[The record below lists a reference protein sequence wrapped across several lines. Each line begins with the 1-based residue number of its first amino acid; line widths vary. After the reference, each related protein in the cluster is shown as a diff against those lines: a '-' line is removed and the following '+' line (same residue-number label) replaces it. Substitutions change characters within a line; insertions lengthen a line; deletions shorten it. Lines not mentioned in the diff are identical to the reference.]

1 MAKPLAEQ
9 GGIARAFAEFAL
21 LPDMMLLARGPR
33 VRPLIPLWTECL
45 EDGGCSLDHVEE
57 DDRPSDKTLWG
68 WMAED
73 ALNLSLRLR
82 LLRKTPGGDFDVAT
96 AGADV
101 ASMADTPM
109 DERGEAEDGALRSL
123 LARQVRALYR
133 GGGGI
138 EVSKLL
144 LEAARAMQGTEH
156 IWAKHCPGLLLV
168 EFDALVHEA
177 ENDREAAERLLGELE
192 TNRDLAM
199 HPYDRPGPTSGL
211 DDNAVTHSDAVT
223 DFYLFNLEYDARS
236 SLTITGARASAM
248 LFTFAGLLAEG
259 GPLGPVRM
267 LVPPDDG
274 GAALGRSG

>member
-21 LPDMMLLARGPR
+21 LPDMMFLAREPR
-33 VRPLIPLWTECL
+33 VLPLIPLWAECL
-45 EDGGCSLDHVEE
+45 KGRGCSLDHVEE
-57 DDRPSDKTLWG
+57 NDRPNDSPLWG

-73 ALNLSLRLR
+73 ALNLSLRLG
-82 LLRKTPGGDFDVAT
+82 LLWKTPGGDFDVAA

-123 LARQVRALYR
+123 LASQMRALYR

-138 EVSKLL
+138 EVPKLL
-144 LEAARAMQGTEH
+144 LDAARAMRRTEH

-259 GPLGPVRM
+259 GPLGPVQM

>member
-21 LPDMMLLARGPR
+21 LPDMMFLARGPR
-33 VRPLIPLWTECL
+33 GRPLIPLWAEYL
-45 EDGGCSLDHVEE
+45 EGRGCSLDHVEE
-57 DDRPSDKTLWG
+57 NDRPSDKTLWG

-73 ALNLSLRLR
+73 ALNLSLRLG
-82 LLRKTPGGDFDVAT
+82 LLRETRGGDFDVT
-96 AGADV
+96 EAGDKV

-109 DERGEAEDGALRSL
+109 NERGQAEDERLRSL
-123 LARQVRALYR
+123 LASRVQDLYL
-133 GGGGI
+133 GSGGI
-138 EVSKLL
+138 EMSSLL
-144 LEAARAMQGTEH
+144 LKAARAMQGTEH

-177 ENDREAAERLLGELE
+177 ENDREEAERLLQELE

-199 HPYDRPGPTSGL
+199 HPYDRPGPASDPNG
-211 DDNAVTHSDAVT
+211 NAILHADAVT
-223 DFYLFNLEYDARS
+223 DFYLFKLEYDARS

-259 GPLGPVRM
+259 ALLGPVQM
-267 LVPPDDG
+267 LAPPPDAAMG
-274 GAALGRSG
+274 GA

>member
-21 LPDMMLLARGPR
+21 LPDMMFLAREPR
-33 VRPLIPLWTECL
+33 VLPLIPLWAECL
-45 EDGGCSLDHVEE
+45 KGRGCSLDHVEE
-57 DDRPSDKTLWG
+57 NDRPNDSPLWG

-73 ALNLSLRLR
+73 ALNLSLRLG
-82 LLRKTPGGDFDVAT
+82 LLWKTPGGDFDVAT
-96 AGADV
+96 AGEEV

-109 DERGEAEDGALRSL
+109 NERGEAGDRALRSL

-133 GGGGI
+133 GSGGI
-138 EVSKLL
+138 EVPKLL

-156 IWAKHCPGLLLV
+156 VWAKHCPGLLLV

-177 ENDREAAERLLGELE
+177 ENDREEAKRLLGELE
-192 TNRDLAM
+192 TNRGLAM
-199 HPYDRPGPTSGL
+199 HPYGRPGPASDPNG
-211 DDNAVTHSDAVT
+211 NAILHADAVT
-223 DFYLFNLEYDARS
+223 NFYLFNLEYDARS

-259 GPLGPVRM
+259 GPLGPVQM
-267 LVPPDDG
+267 LAPPPDAARG
-274 GAALGRSG
+274 GA

>member
-1 MAKPLAEQ
+1 MATPLAEQ
-9 GGIARAFAEFAL
+9 GGIARAFAEFSL
-21 LPDMMLLARGPR
+21 LPDLLALLGDREWAQR
-33 VRPLIPLWTECL
+33 WVALL
-45 EDGGCSLDHVEE
+45 DGAGCSLDHVEAN
-57 DDRPSDKTLWG
+57 DRPNGSPLWI

-73 ALNLSLRLR
+73 AFGLSLRLG
-82 LLRKTPGGDFDVAT
+82 LLQRTEGGGFAVT
-96 AGADV
+96 EAGTSV
-101 ASMADTPM
+101 ASLADAPM
-109 DERGEAEDGALRSL
+109 NERGEAGDRALRSL

-133 GGGGI
+133 GSGGI
-138 EVSKLL
+138 EVPKLL
-144 LEAARAMQGTEH
+144 LDAARAMQGTEH

-259 GPLGPVRM
+259 GPLGPVQM
-267 LVPPDDG
+267 LAPPPDAARG
-274 GAALGRSG
+274 GA